1 LPGFIAAQCREKKR
15 RARPASHYD
24 QNCFDTIGKFMIR
37 SMTGFARRE
46 CQGVWGT
53 LVCEVRTVNHRFLE
67 VSLRLPEE
75 LRALDGEL
83 RQLITAALKRGK
95 VDASLYLKSTAT
107 SAPLNEINH
116 EVLKELKQRIAE
128 VRATVEATAPLSAL
142 DLLRWPGVLKEA
154 ERDASPLLVATQAL
168 VQETLIEL
176 NEMRHREGGRIHELI
191 AQRCD
196 AIATQVQLVKTRLPE
211 IATRQ
216 RERMLARLA
225 TLGTQADNE
234 RLEQELV
241 IFAHKMDVDEE
252 MDRLTSHLVEIRS
265 VIASTE
271 PAGRRL
277 DFLMQELN
285 RESNTL
291 SSKSQDAD
299 TTRASVELKVVIEQ
313 MREQIQNVE

>member
-1 LPGFIAAQCREKKR
+1 
-15 RARPASHYD
+15 
-24 QNCFDTIGKFMIR
+24 MIR
-37 SMTGFARRE
+37 SMTGFARCE
-46 CQGVWGT
+46 SQGAWGT

-75 LRALDGEL
+75 LRSLDSEI
-83 RQLITAALKRGK
+83 RQLIAAALRRGK
-95 VDASLYLKSTAT
+95 VDTSIYLKA
-107 SAPLNEINH
+107 AAAGVQLNEINT
-116 EVLKELKQRIAE
+116 EALKQLAARIAE
-128 VRATVEATAPLSAL
+128 VRSTVSADAPLNPL
-142 DLLRWPGVLKEA
+142 DLLRWPGVLKDA
-154 ERDASPLLVATQAL
+154 ERDASPLLVATREL
-168 VQETLIEL
+168 LIQSLTEL
-176 NEMRHREGGRIHELI
+176 NEMRHREGGRIHELL
-191 AQRCD
+191 AQRCE
-196 AIATQVQLVKTRLPE
+196 AIAAQVQLVKTRLPD
-211 IATRQ
+211 ITARQ

-225 TLGTQADNE
+225 ALNSQVDSE

-252 MDRLTSHLVEIRS
+252 MDRLISHLVEIRS

-299 TTRASVELKVVIEQ
+299 TTRAAVELKVIIEQ